1 MAKKDKTPPTPK
13 PKKVATPESKKV
25 IADRKKVLAT
35 KLLEKITRATKRE
48 LKKLKLDYPEKQIN
62 QFVRTIV
69 LPVFRG
75 MNPRDVKVKDI
86 RELVRESVGRND
98 SEWYNPLFI
107 PQGDITG
114 IMWADL
120 DDYLS
125 IDLKSVVGDKPLRVE
140 VNVGQYGATG
150 VFNIQNYQYEAN
162 QVNEIYDGIR
172 ELIENDSEPEY
183 NGSVVVRKG
192 RKDDGF
198 ADSYI
203 LQFTLYVNGEQVPPT
218 ATLDESVGIE
228 IPKETLQQR
237 RERLKLVIQRKNE
250 LAKLQRKKQKEK
262 GMRQRGRPKTKEA
275 PATEDKS
282 EALTR
287 QQNVIS
293 VLANQKELLAE
304 AKQDYKDGI
313 FDKEEYKQARKDI
326 EAQTNLAL
334 SKFKRGGEI

>member
-98 SEWYNPLFI
+98 SE
-107 PQGDITG
+107 
-114 IMWADL
+114 
-120 DDYLS
+120 
-125 IDLKSVVGDKPLRVE
+125 
-140 VNVGQYGATG
+140 
-150 VFNIQNYQYEAN
+150 
-162 QVNEIYDGIR
+162 
-172 ELIENDSEPEY
+172 PEY

-203 LQFTLYVNGEQVPPT
+203 LQFTLYVNGEQIPPT
-218 ATLDESVGIE
+218 ATLDESVGID

-287 QQNVIS
+287 QQNVLS